1 MLINNGANSPNP
13 IALTKISCS
22 APPISEAET
31 EDAFSGVATK
41 IKQVIMNMIPITNF
55 CSSCSPNTK

>member
-13 IALTKISCS
+13 IALKKKSWS
-22 APPISEAET
+22 APPFSKT
-31 EDAFSGVATK
+31 EVSFSGVATK
-41 IKQVIMNMIPITNF
+41 ITQVIINIIPITNF